1 MRAFFLTVK
10 KRGGHM
16 ADHYFSNDPSSKSDR
31 KRWEFALRGSRFTFL
46 SDHGVFSK
54 NEVDFGSRLLI
65 EAFQVPDIKGD
76 ILDVGCGYGPIGLS
90 LAKEFQGREVHMVD
104 VNERALGLAKENA
117 ANNKI
122 ENIRIF
128 QSSVYEN
135 VDGKYAAILSNPP
148 IRAGKDIVHEIL
160 EKAVEYLVPDGELWI
175 VIQKKQGAPSA
186 LKKLEEVFSEVEVVE
201 KKKGY
206 YIIKSKK
213 R

>member
-1 MRAFFLTVK
+1 
-10 KRGGHM
+10 M

-31 KRWEFALRGSRFTFL
+31 KRWEYTLRGNQFIFL

-65 EAFQVPDIKGD
+65 EAFQMPDVRGD
-76 ILDVGCGYGPIGLS
+76 VLDVGCGYGPIGLS
-90 LAKEFQGREVHMVD
+90 LAKESQGREVHMVD
-104 VNERALGLAKENA
+104 VNERALELAKENA

-122 ENIRIF
+122 GNVRIY

-135 VDGKYAAILSNPP
+135 IDGQYAAILSNPP
-148 IRAGKDIVHEIL
+148 IRAGKHVVHEIL
-160 EKAVEYLVPDGELWI
+160 EKAVDHLVPGGELWI

-186 LKKLEEVFSEVEVVE
+186 MKKLEAVFSEVDVVE

>member
-1 MRAFFLTVK
+1 
-10 KRGGHM
+10 
-16 ADHYFSNDPSSKSDR
+16 
-31 KRWEFALRGSRFTFL
+31 
-46 SDHGVFSK
+46 
-54 NEVDFGSRLLI
+54 
-65 EAFQVPDIKGD
+65 
-76 ILDVGCGYGPIGLS
+76 
-90 LAKEFQGREVHMVD
+90 MVD

-122 ENIRIF
+122 ENVRIL

-135 VDGKYAAILSNPP
+135 VDGKYAVILSNPP

-160 EKAVEYLVPDGELWI
+160 EKAVEYLVSGGELWI

>member
-1 MRAFFLTVK
+1 MIV
-10 KRGGHM
+10 
-16 ADHYFSNDPSSKSDR
+16 NDGNFHFVD
-31 KRWEFALRGSRFTFL
+31 LNLLFL

-65 EAFQVPDIKGD
+65 EAFQMPDIKGD

-90 LAKEFQGREVHMVD
+90 LAKEFQGCEVHMVD

-117 ANNKI
+117 ANNRI

-135 VDGKYAAILSNPP
+135 VDGEYAAILSNPP

-160 EKAVEYLVPDGELWI
+160 EKAVEYLVPGGELWI

-186 LKKLEEVFSEVEVVE
+186 LKKTRRSIF
-201 KKKGY
+201 
-206 YIIKSKK
+206 
-213 R
+213 

>member
-16 ADHYFSNDPSSKSDR
+16 ADHYFSNDPSSKSNR
-31 KRWEFALRGSRFTFL
+31 KRWEYTLRGSRFVFL

-65 EAFQVPDIKGD
+65 EAFQMPDAQGD
-76 ILDVGCGYGPIGLS
+76 VLDVGCGYGPIGLS
-90 LAKEFQGREVHMVD
+90 LAKEFQECAVHMVD

-117 ANNKI
+117 ANNQI
-122 ENIRIF
+122 GNVRVY

-135 VDGKYAAILSNPP
+135 VSGEYAAILSNPP
-148 IRAGKDIVHEIL
+148 IRAGKHVVHEIL
-160 EKAVEYLVPDGELWI
+160 EKAVDHLVPGGELWI

-186 LKKLEEVFSEVEVVE
+186 MKRLEEVFDEVEVVE

>member
-1 MRAFFLTVK
+1 MK
-10 KRGGHM
+10 GH
-16 ADHYFSNDPSSKSDR
+16 
-31 KRWEFALRGSRFTFL
+31 
-46 SDHGVFSK
+46 
-54 NEVDFGSRLLI
+54 
-65 EAFQVPDIKGD
+65 
-76 ILDVGCGYGPIGLS
+76 LS
-90 LAKEFQGREVHMVD
+90 LQ
-104 VNERALGLAKENA
+104 KENA
-117 ANNKI
+117 ANNRI
-122 ENIRIF
+122 GNVHIF

-135 VDGKYAAILSNPP
+135 VDGMYAAILSNPP

-160 EKAVEYLVPDGELWI
+160 EKAVEHLVPGGELWI